1 MFIEPAVFLTGLV
14 LFSTRMEEVAGI
26 PGNVPPLAL
35 YPDARVK
42 AGLPNEEWEACLESW
57 LFSLEFRLRLQEKDF
72 SKFKFSQNASG
83 IEFLVSYFES
93 STGEENLA
101 SSKSQKER
109 ILFKRAYL
117 LLRRLLLVTEVPFD
131 CDNDKL
137 IHILEMAS
145 VTYASVADWKAA
157 LKMVWKRNQ
166 KQLTQAVADWKKSV
180 SRDLSTISDSHLLE
194 NKVHRINDLIKAS
207 PDTGVNLMTG
217 SDYLETLMEAYKQLQ
232 KAHMTSSL
240 GKVLT
245 EHLFY
250 CLRSLM
256 EDRSSHG
263 SLLLDHLY
271 FMKSETE
278 RTAKSQNHQATLCS
292 SLVSSTSFLKHL
304 AANPAVA
311 SGKRGQGILEFLT
324 TYRQNTKHL
333 HPPIEPRRKKV
344 SKGKGKA
351 DPDEEMHIH
360 KASQISQVHELFP
373 ELPHHYILKLLD
385 HFGDDT
391 EAVVASLLE
400 PDSLPADLREQGS
413 HDGPGAPIAEP
424 AYDLAPRSTPPL
436 SPQRKNAFDGDD
448 FDRLRISPGRL
459 HRGRKEVDL
468 SQAETE
474 DEHARR
480 KAAII
485 SALAAFDSDDDE
497 RDDTYDVADVGGTI
511 DATLDTDDRPRT
523 VKAPDQNPHEET
535 LFRAW
540 RDNQELYARDSKT
553 RISKVRQD
561 LKRDTGMSDEQIEGW
576 AIMLKKDPKLQDRLE
591 KKYAATSAFKGNQA
605 IISSTRWQSDD
616 TPDDSEEGESV
627 GGGRRMGQAQIRGNR
642 TWGRGGRGGGS
653 TAGPSGDA
661 ATQAARRRK
670 EQGRGRGGASHN
682 RREGRARKMGRGMAG
697 GVQQ

>member
-1 MFIEPAVFLTGLV
+1 
-14 LFSTRMEEVAGI
+14 MEEVAGL

-42 AGLPNEEWEACLESW
+42 ASLPNEEWEACLESW

-72 SKFKFSQNASG
+72 SKFKFSQGASG
-83 IEFLVSYFES
+83 VEFLLSFFES
-93 STGEENLA
+93 STGEHMA

-137 IHILEMAS
+137 IHILETAS

-157 LKMVWKRNQ
+157 LSMVWKRNQ
-166 KQLTQAVADWKKSV
+166 KQLTQAVAEWKRSV
-180 SRDLSTISDSHLLE
+180 SRELSAPSNPQGLE
-194 NKVHRINDLIKAS
+194 KRIHRINDLVKVS
-207 PDTGVNLMTG
+207 PDTGLNLMTG
-217 SDYLETLMEAYKQLQ
+217 SDYLETLMEAYTQLQ
-232 KAHMTSSL
+232 RAHGTSKL

-250 CLRSLM
+250 CLRSPM
-256 EDRSSHG
+256 TDSSSHG

-278 RTAKSQNHQATLCS
+278 RTTKSQNHQVTLCS
-292 SLVSSTSFLKHL
+292 SLVCSTSFLKHL
-304 AANPAVA
+304 AANPANA
-311 SGKRGQGILEFLT
+311 SGNRGQGILEFLT

-333 HPPIEPRRKKV
+333 HPPPEPRRKRF

-360 KASQISQVHELFP
+360 KASQVSQVHELFP
-373 ELPHHYILKLLD
+373 ELPNHYILKLLD

-400 PDSLPADLREQGS
+400 PDSLPADLRDQGS
-413 HDGPGAPIAEP
+413 HDGPVAAIAGP

-436 SPQRKNAFDGDD
+436 PLQRKNVFDGDD
-448 FDRLRISPGRL
+448 FDRLRISSERL
-459 HRGRKEVDL
+459 HRGRKEVNL

-497 RDDTYDVADVGGTI
+497 RDDTYDVADVGGTV
-511 DATLDTDDRPRT
+511 DATLDTDDRPRPE
-523 VKAPDQNPHEET
+523 KAPDQNPHEET

-540 RDNQELYARDSKT
+540 RDNQEIFARDSKT
-553 RISKVRQD
+553 RVSKVRQD
-561 LKRDTGMSDEQIEGW
+561 LKRETGMSDEQIEGW
-576 AIMLKKDPKLQDRLE
+576 AIMLKKDSKLQGRLE
-591 KKYAATSAFKGNQA
+591 NKYAATSTFKGNQA
-605 IISSTRWQSDD
+605 IVASTRWQSDG
-616 TPDDSEEGESV
+616 TPEDSEEGEGV
-627 GGGRRMGQAQIRGNR
+627 GGGHRMGQAQIRGNR

-697 GVQQ
+697 VVQQ